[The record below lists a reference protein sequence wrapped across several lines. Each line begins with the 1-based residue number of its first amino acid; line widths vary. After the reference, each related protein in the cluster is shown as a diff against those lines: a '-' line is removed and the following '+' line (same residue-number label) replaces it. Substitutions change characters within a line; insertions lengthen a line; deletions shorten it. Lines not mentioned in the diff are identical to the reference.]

1 MKKLLILILSMF
13 PLMAMAET
21 IDATIDG
28 VSYRIETT
36 KRTATV
42 IHGDYKGTVTIPAY
56 FDFAQMRI
64 KVTCILPE
72 AFANKNEVTDIY
84 CFASCVPHIDGV
96 IVDDTAI
103 GNITVRVPAL
113 AVPYYQKVNG
123 WRSFKA
129 ISPMTD
135 YEGDPSE
142 IGTYANEKLTPRD
155 KIDIHIKNPVT
166 GK

>member
-36 KRTATV
+36 KRTAAV
-42 IHGDYKGTVTIPAY
+42 IHSDYKGTVTIPAY

-64 KVTCILPE
+64 KVTCVSAE
-72 AFANKNEVTDIY
+72 AFAGCNELTDIY
-84 CFASCVPHIDGV
+84 CYASCVPHIDGV
-96 IVDDTAI
+96 VVDDKAI
-103 GNITVRVPAL
+103 SNIVVHVPAL

-135 YEGDPSE
+135 FDGDPSE
-142 IGTYANEKLTPRD
+142 IGTYANEKLTPRE

>member
-1 MKKLLILILSMF
+1 MKKLLTFILFLL
-13 PLMAMAET
+13 PLMAMA
-21 IDATIDG
+21 IDTTLDG
-28 VSYRIETT
+28 VSYRIDVG

-42 IHGDYKGTVTIPAY
+42 ISGDYKGTVTIPAY

-64 KVTCILPE
+64 KVTCVLPE

-103 GNITVRVPAL
+103 GNITVHVPAL

-142 IGTYANEKLTPRD
+142 IGTYANEKLTPRETIEI
-155 KIDIHIKNPVT
+155 KIKNPVT